1 MEIAAVMMLFFFLVF
16 SAAGCEYVWQE
27 GAFAP
32 PANLLAFQD
41 GIFVMKQ
48 LKLFLHQL
56 HMASLSLSIIFCI
69 EFASL
74 SRLFC
79 TFRVGLA
86 AGVLVVQKL
95 IEIDE
100 VVFWDFWESG
110 HVFVGVGGDFVEPID
125 GGDVFEIEIVTH
137 WSN

>member
-1 MEIAAVMMLFFFLVF
+1 MAAVMILFLFLEL
-16 SAAGCEYVWQE
+16 SAVGCDYVWQE
-27 GAFAP
+27 GSFAP
-32 PANLLAFQD
+32 PTNLLAFQD

-48 LKLFLHQL
+48 LKLLLHQL
-56 HMASLSLSIIFCI
+56 HMISLSLSIIFCI
-69 EFASL
+69 QFVPL
-74 SRLFC
+74 SRLFWPLG
-79 TFRVGLA
+79 VGLA
-86 AGVLVVQKL
+86 AGVLVVEKL

>member
-16 SAAGCEYVWQE
+16 SAVGCEYVWQE

-48 LKLFLHQL
+48 LELFLHQL

-69 EFASL
+69 EFVSL

-86 AGVLVVQKL
+86 AGVLVVEKL
-95 IEIDE
+95 VEIDE
-100 VVFWDFWESG
+100 VVF
-110 HVFVGVGGDFVEPID
+110 
-125 GGDVFEIEIVTH
+125 
-137 WSN
+137 